1 MLFLNLL
8 KKHFCQLFA
17 ACFLLSVLSSCN
29 TNMEKT
35 DIFAEK
41 EKMYQDSIASLKLQL
56 NNANTQID
64 ILKFPADQ
72 RLNHIIELFNAQ
84 EYDKV
89 KKEVSE
95 LKRVFPNATENTEA
109 DTYLKKIDAIEA
121 EKKAEEERIKALGFK
136 AFADTPNV
144 TLDNVTYSFSGFTY
158 GRTFTFEYVYDVDE
172 YYYEVADKDCTYILA
187 SLTISTKEN
196 YASEPSVYAFEIID
210 GKLKKINKFRI
221 EYASYNT
228 YGAKIGNYSET
239 SHDFSK
245 VSSVKYKMAAEI
257 PQSYTNKPIVIAVK
271 NAYGLVSDEITID
284 DVKKDYSVVKILNRN
299 KL

>member
-1 MLFLNLL
+1 
-8 KKHFCQLFA
+8 
-17 ACFLLSVLSSCN
+17 
-29 TNMEKT
+29 MEKT